1 MFPPLMIKVK
11 DCSSN
16 LQSVLWKRF
25 SFEAPVQI
33 LLIPPAVPNLQ
44 SKKCR
49 RQSRAYI
56 QENRMKDKVKFIST
70 MMDFS
75 TSTTLASARGDL
87 SLIGFTKQPDLD
99 WPWSLRGNLPWS
111 LSLSRTLDEK
121 LVKIF
126 KITYEKFEQTVKDK
140 LVLKEDQK
148 SLKALILDWFTRTT
162 FE

>member
-75 TSTTLASARGDL
+75 TSRTLASTRGDL
-87 SLIGFTKQPDLD
+87 TNCLIGFTRQPDLD
-99 WPWSLRGNLPWS
+99 CPWSFRDSLPLS
-111 LSLSRTLDEK
+111 LSLSRTPHS
-121 LVKIF
+121 
-126 KITYEKFEQTVKDK
+126 
-140 LVLKEDQK
+140 
-148 SLKALILDWFTRTT
+148 SLHT
-162 FE
+162 